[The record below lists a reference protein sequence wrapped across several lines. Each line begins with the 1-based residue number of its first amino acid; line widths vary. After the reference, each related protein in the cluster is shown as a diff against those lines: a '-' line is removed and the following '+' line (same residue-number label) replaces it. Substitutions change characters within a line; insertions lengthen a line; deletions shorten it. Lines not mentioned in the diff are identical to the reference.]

1 MKGEAPKKFPHPIA
15 SNCLPHIDSFL
26 DNGYTKEEMK
36 MVNETRK
43 ILHNDAMRVTATTV
57 RVPVFDSHSE
67 SINVEF
73 EKPFDLDELIEVLKN
88 APGVVVQNDSA
99 HNEYPMA
106 VTAAG
111 KDEVFIGRIRRDES
125 VENGVKSLGS
135 ALTIFVMV
143 RNKCSTDC
151 GRNHKG
157 NERISHSYYIREFNF
172 RKEVIHMSIF
182 TGAGVALVTPMH
194 ADGSVNFDK
203 MKELIEF
210 QIANDT
216 DALIICGTT
225 GEASTMSDE
234 VQIECIRFA
243 KEAAAGRVPVIAGA
257 GSNDTA
263 HCIALAQGCEKA
275 GADAVLLVTP
285 YYNKA
290 TQKGLILHY
299 TAVAN
304 SINIPIIL
312 YNVPGRTGCNIAPK
326 TVAELAKVKNIVA
339 VKEASGNLSQ
349 VAEIAA
355 LVGPD
360 FDIYS
365 GNDDQILPVLSLGG
379 KGVISVLSNV
389 APKQTHDMVMH
400 YLNGDTKA
408 ATKLQLDA
416 IELISALFCEVN
428 PIPVKTA
435 LNEMGYAVGPC
446 VAPLCEMEP
455 KNLETLRT
463 ALKNYGLL

>member
-1 MKGEAPKKFPHPIA
+1 
-15 SNCLPHIDSFL
+15 
-26 DNGYTKEEMK
+26 
-36 MVNETRK
+36 
-43 ILHNDAMRVTATTV
+43 
-57 RVPVFDSHSE
+57 
-67 SINVEF
+67 
-73 EKPFDLDELIEVLKN
+73 
-88 APGVVVQNDSA
+88 
-99 HNEYPMA
+99 
-106 VTAAG
+106 
-111 KDEVFIGRIRRDES
+111 
-125 VENGVKSLGS
+125 
-135 ALTIFVMV
+135 
-143 RNKCSTDC
+143 
-151 GRNHKG
+151 
-157 NERISHSYYIREFNF
+157 
-172 RKEVIHMSIF
+172 MSIF

-194 ADGSVNFDK
+194 DDGSVNFEK

-210 QIANDT
+210 QLANHT

-225 GEASTMSDE
+225 GEASTMTDE

-243 KEAAAGRVPVIAGA
+243 KEVAAGRVPIIAGA

-263 HCIALAQGCEKA
+263 HCIKLAQGCEQA

-304 SINIPIIL
+304 SISIPIIL

-389 APKQTHDMVMH
+389 APQQTHDMVMH

-446 VAPLCEMEP
+446 VAPLCDMEP

>member
-1 MKGEAPKKFPHPIA
+1 
-15 SNCLPHIDSFL
+15 
-26 DNGYTKEEMK
+26 
-36 MVNETRK
+36 
-43 ILHNDAMRVTATTV
+43 
-57 RVPVFDSHSE
+57 
-67 SINVEF
+67 
-73 EKPFDLDELIEVLKN
+73 
-88 APGVVVQNDSA
+88 
-99 HNEYPMA
+99 
-106 VTAAG
+106 
-111 KDEVFIGRIRRDES
+111 
-125 VENGVKSLGS
+125 
-135 ALTIFVMV
+135 
-143 RNKCSTDC
+143 
-151 GRNHKG
+151 
-157 NERISHSYYIREFNF
+157 
-172 RKEVIHMSIF
+172 MSIF
-182 TGAGVALVTPMH
+182 TGAGVALVTPVN
-194 ADGSVNFDK
+194 ADGSVNFEK

-210 QIANDT
+210 QIANNT

-234 VQIECIRFA
+234 VQIECVRFA
-243 KEAAAGRVPVIAGA
+243 KEVAAGRVPVIAGA

-263 HCIALAQGCEKA
+263 HCIELAQGCEKA
-275 GADAVLLVTP
+275 GADGVLLVTP

-304 SINIPIIL
+304 AINIPIIL

-389 APKQTHDMVMH
+389 APKETHDMVAKF
-400 YLNGDTKA
+400 LEGDVQGA
-408 ATKLQLDA
+408 IKLQLDA

-435 LNEMGYAVGPC
+435 LNLMGYEVGSC
-446 VAPLCEMEP
+446 KLPLCDMEP
-455 KNLETLRT
+455 KNLETLKT
-463 ALKNYGLL
+463 AMTNYGLLK

>member
-1 MKGEAPKKFPHPIA
+1 
-15 SNCLPHIDSFL
+15 
-26 DNGYTKEEMK
+26 
-36 MVNETRK
+36 
-43 ILHNDAMRVTATTV
+43 
-57 RVPVFDSHSE
+57 
-67 SINVEF
+67 
-73 EKPFDLDELIEVLKN
+73 
-88 APGVVVQNDSA
+88 
-99 HNEYPMA
+99 
-106 VTAAG
+106 
-111 KDEVFIGRIRRDES
+111 
-125 VENGVKSLGS
+125 
-135 ALTIFVMV
+135 
-143 RNKCSTDC
+143 
-151 GRNHKG
+151 
-157 NERISHSYYIREFNF
+157 
-172 RKEVIHMSIF
+172 MSIF

-379 KGVISVLSNV
+379 KGVISVVSNV
-389 APKQTHDMVMH
+389 KPELVHACCKAWFE
-400 YLNGDTKA
+400 GDTKKA
-408 ATKLQLDA
+408 CQLQLEMLPLAD
-416 IELISALFCEVN
+416 ALFCEVN
-428 PIPVKTA
+428 PIPVKYAMNVLGWNAGACRLPLVEPSDAHKEKIEQA
-435 LNEMGYAVGPC
+435 LAAE
-446 VAPLCEMEP
+446 
-455 KNLETLRT
+455 
-463 ALKNYGLL
+463 GLI

>member
-1 MKGEAPKKFPHPIA
+1 
-15 SNCLPHIDSFL
+15 
-26 DNGYTKEEMK
+26 
-36 MVNETRK
+36 
-43 ILHNDAMRVTATTV
+43 
-57 RVPVFDSHSE
+57 
-67 SINVEF
+67 
-73 EKPFDLDELIEVLKN
+73 
-88 APGVVVQNDSA
+88 
-99 HNEYPMA
+99 
-106 VTAAG
+106 
-111 KDEVFIGRIRRDES
+111 
-125 VENGVKSLGS
+125 
-135 ALTIFVMV
+135 
-143 RNKCSTDC
+143 
-151 GRNHKG
+151 
-157 NERISHSYYIREFNF
+157 
-172 RKEVIHMSIF
+172 MSIF

-389 APKQTHDMVMH
+389 CPKETHDIVAE
-400 YLNGDTKA
+400 YLAGNKEKSKA
-408 ATKLQLDA
+408 LMDKYMKLA
-416 IELISALFCEVN
+416 KALFCDVN
-428 PIPVKTA
+428 PIPVKEA
-435 LNEMGYAVGPC
+435 VNMMGYKAGHC
-446 VAPLCEMEP
+446 RLPLVDMTDENKEMMRA
-455 KNLETLRT
+455 TL
-463 ALKNYGLL
+463 KEYGVID

>member
-1 MKGEAPKKFPHPIA
+1 
-15 SNCLPHIDSFL
+15 
-26 DNGYTKEEMK
+26 
-36 MVNETRK
+36 
-43 ILHNDAMRVTATTV
+43 
-57 RVPVFDSHSE
+57 
-67 SINVEF
+67 
-73 EKPFDLDELIEVLKN
+73 
-88 APGVVVQNDSA
+88 
-99 HNEYPMA
+99 
-106 VTAAG
+106 
-111 KDEVFIGRIRRDES
+111 
-125 VENGVKSLGS
+125 
-135 ALTIFVMV
+135 
-143 RNKCSTDC
+143 
-151 GRNHKG
+151 
-157 NERISHSYYIREFNF
+157 
-172 RKEVIHMSIF
+172 MSIF
-182 TGAGVALVTPMH
+182 TGAGVALVTPMN
-194 ADGSVNFDK
+194 ADGSVNFEK

-225 GEASTMSDE
+225 GEATTISDE
-234 VQIECIRFA
+234 DQIECVRFA
-243 KEAAAGRVPVIAGA
+243 KEVAAGRVPVIAGA

-263 HCIALAQGCEKA
+263 HCIELAQACEKA
-275 GADAVLLVTP
+275 GADGVLLVTP

-299 TAVAN
+299 TAVAE

-389 APKQTHDMVMH
+389 APKQTHDMVAKFFE
-400 YLNGDTKA
+400 GDIQGSI
-408 ATKLQLDA
+408 KLQLDA
-416 IELISALFCEVN
+416 IELIGALFCEVN

-435 LNEMGYAVGPC
+435 LNLMGYEVGAC
-446 VAPLCEMEP
+446 KLPLCEMEP
-455 KNLETLRT
+455 KNLETLKT
-463 ALKNYGLL
+463 AMKNYGLI

>member
-1 MKGEAPKKFPHPIA
+1 
-15 SNCLPHIDSFL
+15 
-26 DNGYTKEEMK
+26 
-36 MVNETRK
+36 
-43 ILHNDAMRVTATTV
+43 
-57 RVPVFDSHSE
+57 
-67 SINVEF
+67 
-73 EKPFDLDELIEVLKN
+73 
-88 APGVVVQNDSA
+88 
-99 HNEYPMA
+99 
-106 VTAAG
+106 
-111 KDEVFIGRIRRDES
+111 
-125 VENGVKSLGS
+125 
-135 ALTIFVMV
+135 
-143 RNKCSTDC
+143 
-151 GRNHKG
+151 
-157 NERISHSYYIREFNF
+157 
-172 RKEVIHMSIF
+172 MSIF
-182 TGAGVALVTPMH
+182 TGAGVALVTPMN
-194 ADGSVNFDK
+194 ADGSVNFEK
-203 MKELIEF
+203 MRELIEF
-210 QIANDT
+210 QLANDT

-243 KEAAAGRVPVIAGA
+243 KEVAAGRAPIIAGA

-263 HCIALAQGCEKA
+263 HCIELAQGCEKA

-326 TVAELAKVKNIVA
+326 SVAELAKVKNIVA

-389 APKQTHDMVMH
+389 APKQTHDMVMNF
-400 YLNGDTKA
+400 LNGDVKA

-428 PIPVKTA
+428 PIPVKAA
-435 LNEMGYAVGPC
+435 LNLMGYEVGAC
-446 VAPLCEMEP
+446 KAPLCDMEP
-455 KNLETLRT
+455 KNLETLKT
-463 ALKNYGLL
+463 AMKNYGLI